1 MSYPEFSMI
10 NLNSKQAG
18 SKNEE
23 EKAIE
28 SSVVDESSARLHLSS
43 QYSCD
48 FDEEKG
54 NDDVKSKEIDEA
66 SIEIRETVDV
76 VAHSQRPS

>member
-1 MSYPEFSMI
+1 MI

-28 SSVVDESSARLHLSS
+28 GSVVDESSARLHLSS

-48 FDEEKG
+48 FDEEEGK
-54 NDDVKSKEIDEA
+54 DDVKSKEIDEA
-66 SIEIRETVDV
+66 SIEISDKVDV